1 MPTPSSRAEA
11 AAGAGQRGGR
21 LRMAA
26 QLGLAL
32 AACVLVVLL
41 TRTWAEDLFLEQTR
55 ARAAA
60 KLDLYASN
68 LSGAL
73 AKYQAVPRLLALN
86 GDVVA
91 LFRQAGDPAAQARA
105 NLLTATINDLT
116 GAEDTYLMD
125 ARGMTFAA
133 SNWDSE
139 RPFVGHNFSYRPY
152 FQQAMEGRL
161 GRYFA
166 LGTTSGKRG
175 YYFASRVSAPKAA
188 GGEALGAVVVKVSLD
203 DIEAAWTASEEDVIV
218 TDPFGVIFISSQPD
232 WRFRSLAPLD
242 EAALKAIAENRRYES
257 VDLRPLELERR
268 SLGATGAQ
276 LVTVSGEAAPQGGSE
291 YIMVDEKMPEAG
303 WTLHVLASTHLAR
316 SQTVTAMVLAALAC
330 AITLLIATL
339 ILQRRSRFIERI
351 EYQRRA
357 SVELEH
363 RVEERTADLTE
374 ANVRLE
380 REIAE
385 RQAAEAELR
394 QAQDDLIQAGKLAAL
409 GQMSAALSH
418 EFNQPLAAI
427 RSYADNAQLLIERN
441 REAEACGNLKLI
453 KDLTARMAEISKHL
467 MTFARKPRSELRPVV
482 LAEVLDDTL
491 DFLRIR
497 LERAGAQVKLDLPDR
512 SLTVRAGRVRLQS
525 VILNLVSNALDAMQ
539 GQAAPKLEITVA
551 ETGAE
556 TGAEAGD
563 RVTITLR
570 DHGPGIPA
578 EQIGRIFDPFF
589 TTKEVGEGLGLGLS
603 ISYNIMK
610 DFDGTLRAE
619 NHPEGGAVF
628 IIDLPLLPAA
638 ALKVSA

>member
-1 MPTPSSRAEA
+1 M
-11 AAGAGQRGGR
+11 
-21 LRMAA
+21 
-26 QLGLAL
+26 L
-32 AACVLVVLL
+32 AACLAVVLL
-41 TRTWAEDLFLEQTR
+41 TRFWAEGLFLEQTR
-55 ARAAA
+55 ERAAA

-73 AKYQAVPRLLALN
+73 GRYQAVPRLLALN
-86 GDVVA
+86 GDVVE
-91 LFRQAGDPAAQARA
+91 LFRGAGDAGVRERA
-105 NLLTATINDLT
+105 NLLTAMVNDLT

-125 ARGMTFAA
+125 AEGMTFAA

-175 YYFASRVSAPKAA
+175 YYFASRVWDPEGS
-188 GGEALGAVVVKVSLD
+188 EALGAVVVKVSLD

-218 TDPFGVIFISSQPD
+218 TDPHGVIFIASQPG

-242 EAALKAIAENRRYES
+242 TVARQAIAETRRYES
-257 VDLRPLELERR
+257 RDLRPLDLEFTT
-268 SLGATGAQ
+268 LAGGADLLTVGGA
-276 LVTVSGEAAPQGGSE
+276 E
-291 YIMVDEKMPEAG
+291 YVMVGKQMPEAG
-303 WTLHVLASTHLAR
+303 WTLHVMVSTQLAR
-316 SQTVTAMVLAALAC
+316 SQTVTAMVVAALAC
-330 AITLLIATL
+330 AITLLLATL
-339 ILQRRSRFIERI
+339 ILQRRTRLIERI
-351 EYQRRA
+351 DLQRRA
-357 SVELEH
+357 SAELER
-363 RVEERTADLTE
+363 RVEERTADLTA
-374 ANVRLE
+374 ANAQLE

-394 QAQDDLIQAGKLAAL
+394 RAQDDLIQAGKLAAL

-441 REAEACGNLKLI
+441 REAEASGNLRLI
-453 KDLTARMAEISKHL
+453 KDLTTRMAEISKHL
-467 MTFARKPRSELRPVV
+467 MTFARKPRSELRPVA
-482 LAEVLDDTL
+482 LAQVLDDTL

-497 LERAGAQVKLDLPDR
+497 LERAGAEVTLQRPDP
-512 SLTVRAGRVRLQS
+512 SLMVRAGRVRLQS
-525 VILNLVSNALDAMQ
+525 VLLNLVANALDAME
-539 GQAAPKLEITVA
+539 GQTAPKIEIAVT
-551 ETGAE
+551 E
-556 TGAEAGD
+556 GD
-563 RVTITLR
+563 GRVSLSLR

-603 ISYNIMK
+603 IAYNIVK

-628 IIDLPLLPAA
+628 IIDLPLLPAE
-638 ALKVSA
+638 ALKESA

>member
-1 MPTPSSRAEA
+1 MPTLFSKPDPAAKAET
-11 AAGAGQRGGR
+11 AAGKRR
-21 LRMAA
+21 LRAA
-26 QLGLAL
+26 LQLGAVL
-32 AACVLVVLL
+32 AACVAVVLL
-41 TRTWAEDLFLEQTR
+41 TRFWAGDLFLEQTR

-73 AKYQAVPRLLALN
+73 GKYQAVPRLLALN
-86 GDVVA
+86 GDVVE
-91 LFRQAGDPAAQARA
+91 LFRRAGDPAVRDRA
-105 NLLTATINDLT
+105 NLLTATVNDLT

-125 ARGMTFAA
+125 AEGMTFAA
-133 SNWDSE
+133 SNWDSA

-175 YYFASRVSAPKAA
+175 YYFASRVTDPRGEG

-203 DIEAAWTASEEDVIV
+203 DIEAAWTASDEDVIV
-218 TDPFGVIFISSQPD
+218 TDPHGVIFIASQPD
-232 WRFRSLAPLD
+232 WRFRSLARLD
-242 EAALKAIAENRRYES
+242 AASEQAIAETRRYES
-257 VDLRPLELERR
+257 MDLRPLDLERR
-268 SLGATGAQ
+268 QLGQGAAQ
-276 LVTVSGEAAPQGGSE
+276 LLTVGGAE
-291 YIMVDEKMPEAG
+291 YVMVDEAMPEAG
-303 WTLHVLASTHLAR
+303 WTLHVLASTQLAR
-316 SQTVTAMVLAALAC
+316 SQTVTAMVVAALAC
-330 AITLLIATL
+330 AITLLVATL

-357 SVELEH
+357 SEELER

-385 RQAAEAELR
+385 RQA
-394 QAQDDLIQAGKLAAL
+394 QDDLIQAGKLAAL
-409 GQMSAALSH
+409 GQRSAALSH

-441 REAEACGNLKLI
+441 REAEASGNLQLI
-453 KDLTARMAEISKHL
+453 KELTARMAEISKHL
-467 MTFARKPRSELRPVV
+467 MTFARKPRSELRPVA
-482 LAEVLDDTL
+482 LAQVLDDTL

-497 LERAGAQVKLDLPDR
+497 LERAGAEVTVQRPDPAV
-512 SLTVRAGRVRLQS
+512 TVLAGRVRLQS
-525 VILNLVSNALDAMQ
+525 VLLNLVSNALDAME
-539 GQAAPKLEITVA
+539 GQAAPRLEISVA
-551 ETGAE
+551 EAE
-556 TGAEAGD
+556 G
-563 RVTITLR
+563 RVSLALR
-570 DHGPGIPA
+570 DHGPGIAA

-589 TTKEVGEGLGLGLS
+589 TTKDVGEGLGLGLS
-603 ISYNIMK
+603 IAYNIVK

-628 IIDLPLLPAA
+628 IIELPLLPAE
-638 ALKVSA
+638 ALKESA

>member
-1 MPTPSSRAEA
+1 MPTLSSRADRA
-11 AAGAGQRGGR
+11 SGAGPASGPRRGTGR
-21 LRMAA
+21 LHQALQIAA
-26 QLGLAL
+26 VL
-32 AACVLVVLL
+32 AACLAVVLL
-41 TRTWAEDLFLEQTR
+41 TRLWAEDLFLAQTR

-73 AKYQAVPRLLALN
+73 AKYQTVPRLLALN
-86 GDVVA
+86 GDVVG
-91 LFRQAGDPAAQARA
+91 LFRNADDPAAQAQA
-105 NLLTATINDLT
+105 NLLSARVNDLT
-116 GAEDTYLMD
+116 GAEDTYFMD
-125 ARGMTFAA
+125 AEGMTFAA
-133 SNWDSE
+133 SNWDGA
-139 RPFVGHNFSYRPY
+139 RPFVGHNFNYRPY
-152 FQQAMEGRL
+152 FQEAMQGRL

-175 YYFASRVSAPKAA
+175 YYFASRVSHD
-188 GGEALGAVVVKVSLD
+188 GEALGAVVVKVSLD

-218 TDPFGVIFISSQPD
+218 TDPHGVIFIASQPE

-242 EAALKAIAENRRYES
+242 AAAQQAIAENRRYES
-257 VDLRPLELERR
+257 ADLRPLELERR
-268 SLGATGAQ
+268 ALDRQKGVDGGAQ
-276 LVTVSGEAAPQGGSE
+276 LLTVAGAAAPEGAAE
-291 YIMVDEKMPEAG
+291 YVMVDREMPEAG
-303 WTLHVLASTHLAR
+303 WTLHVLASTQLAR
-316 SQTVTAMVLAALAC
+316 SQTVTAMVVAALAC
-330 AITLLIATL
+330 AITLLVATL
-339 ILQRRSRFIERI
+339 VLQRRSRLIERI

-363 RVEERTADLTE
+363 RVEERTADLVE
-374 ANVRLE
+374 ANVHLE

-385 RQAAEAELR
+385 REAAEAELR

-441 REAEACGNLKLI
+441 REAEAAGNLKLI

-497 LERAGAQVKLDLPDR
+497 LERSGAEVTLQQPDR
-512 SLTVRAGRVRLQS
+512 PLTVLAGRVRLQS
-525 VILNLVSNALDAMQ
+525 VILNLISNALDAMQ
-539 GQAAPKLEITVA
+539 GRPAPRLEITVA
-551 ETGAE
+551 E
-556 TGAEAGD
+556 AGE
-563 RVTITLR
+563 RVSIALR
-570 DHGPGIPA
+570 DHGPGIPDG
-578 EQIGRIFDPFF
+578 QLGRIFDPFF

-628 IIDLPLLPAA
+628 IIELPLLPAE
-638 ALKVSA
+638 ALKESA